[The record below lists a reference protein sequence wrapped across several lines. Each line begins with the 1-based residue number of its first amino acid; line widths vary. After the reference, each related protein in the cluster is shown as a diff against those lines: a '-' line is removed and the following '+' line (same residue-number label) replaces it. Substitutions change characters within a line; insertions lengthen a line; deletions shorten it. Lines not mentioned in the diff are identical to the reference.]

1 MIRTVQQAASSGVTW
16 IDVTAPTSEELDV
29 LAKEQGL
36 HPMVVEDSL
45 DPWHLPKFE
54 RIEDTTFMIL
64 RVYGERPERTGNT
77 AQDMTRKI
85 AIFSRGDTV
94 ITIHRATQ
102 PVCEQLERDHGRAHP
117 NGDRCSPSCLLV
129 ALAHRV
135 LESYDRPLEA
145 AEETLNRF
153 EAQLFDRRSR
163 SPALAEVHALKG
175 TVGTIRRLMWLS
187 QQVLQ
192 KAVPSTERSAPLF
205 QDLRE
210 AADHYLFYAEQLLE
224 EAQNLIAMHLAVA
237 SHRTNDVMRILTV
250 FSAFFLPLTF
260 IVGVY
265 GMNFEYMPE
274 LRRPW
279 GYFAVLAGMA
289 ALSLG
294 IWYWFRR
301 RGWLGGVAED
311 GDR

>member
-1 MIRTVQQAASSGVTW
+1 VIRTIQRAADTGVTW
-16 IDVTAPTSEELDV
+16 IDVTAPTPDELNV
-29 LAKEQGL
+29 LAKQQGL
-36 HPMVVEDSL
+36 HPMAVEDSL

-54 RIEDTTFMIL
+54 RIEDATFMIL

-94 ITIHRATQ
+94 ITIHRSAL
-102 PVCEQLERDHGRAHP
+102 PVCELLERDHPHLHQ

-129 ALAHRV
+129 SLAHRV
-135 LESYDRPLEA
+135 LESYDRPLED
-145 AEETLNRF
+145 AEETLGRF
-153 EAQLFDRRSR
+153 EAQLFDRRTR
-163 SPALAEVHALKG
+163 SPGLARVHALKG

-192 KAVPSTERSAPLF
+192 KAVPPSERSAPLF

-210 AADHYLFYAEQLLE
+210 AADSYLFYSEQLLE

-260 IVGVY
+260 IVGIY

-274 LRRPW
+274 LHRPW
-279 GYFAVLAGMA
+279 GYFAVLLGMA
-289 ALSLG
+289 GLSLG
-294 IWYWFRR
+294 IWVWFRR
-301 RGWLGGVAED
+301 RGWLGGVADEEE
-311 GDR
+311 G